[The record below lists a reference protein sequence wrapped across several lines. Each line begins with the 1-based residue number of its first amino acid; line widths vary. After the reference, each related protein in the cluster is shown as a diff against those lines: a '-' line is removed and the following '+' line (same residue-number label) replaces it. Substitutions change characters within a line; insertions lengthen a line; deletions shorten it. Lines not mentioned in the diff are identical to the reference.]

1 MIDLRALGRDEEGV
15 SSVLGVVL
23 MVAVTIVLAAIIG
36 TYVLGIGGDLT
47 DSSPSASFEIS
58 SSENNG
64 NATVA
69 IIHGGGDNVDA
80 ESLEVTIGEH
90 TVYTDGSKQT
100 PSDITVDNGW
110 DGRQVTTSDRLNIQ
124 GNNSAIE
131 AGDLILVVWSGEDS
145 SSILA
150 EETVG

>member
-80 ESLEVTIGEH
+80 ESLEVTIGDH
-90 TVYTDGSKQT
+90 TVYNDGPVNSA
-100 PSDITVDNGW
+100 DITVSGW
-110 DGRQVTTSDRLNIQ
+110 TGRQVTTTDRLDIES
-124 GNNSAIE
+124 NNSAIE
-131 AGDLILVVWSGEDS
+131 SGDLILVVWSGEDS

-150 EETVG
+150 EEAVG